1 MEHSDAKKI
10 KILFLF
16 VVVLLGFVIFL
27 GTLFYWATIDRR
39 LPRLDHKEVN
49 HALRGNIISADG
61 FKLATSQKLYKASVD
76 TRNIDPKKFD
86 LFVKLYSLYS
96 GDDPKAVA
104 ATLKTNIGT
113 TVLSYRIDS
122 KTAKY
127 LQELSRKLYK
137 LGVFRSYEDPK
148 TGVAFLHGLSVI
160 ESGED
165 RVYPSV
171 DSATPILGYVKKIE
185 HKNITK
191 TMGVKGIER
200 YYEDKL
206 SAVQDSLLSG
216 SRDISN
222 AIILDGD
229 STSSRRYD
237 GYDVHLTISL
247 KMQKILENALDQQAK
262 ILEAKEIVVAV
273 MNSETGEI
281 LTLASSNRFNPDLI
295 EKKDY
300 GALNISAVEYIY
312 EPGSVLKPVA
322 FALLLKANKVNPYD
336 IVNVHGGSYKLGNK
350 VIKDTHKADKLTAE
364 DVIVESSNIGTAL
377 LAQKFDAVE
386 FYQGLKDFGFSL
398 RSGVDLPFE
407 NPGIIPAMN
416 RFNSPIYKATVAYG
430 YGMNAT
436 FMQIL
441 KAYSVFNN
449 NGRISTPRLV
459 KKIVSPAGQEL
470 FPEKAPENQVVP
482 VSVAKRMQKILIK
495 VVQEGTAKGTRMEG
509 LEIGGKTGTAHIA
522 EGGEYVRSYNGSFFG
537 FANDKTH
544 HYTIGVLVREAKK
557 RHAYFAAQSAVPIFK
572 EVVEKLVEN
581 GYLTPSSEIQVNQIS
596 NKAP

>member
-16 VVVLLGFVIFL
+16 VVVLLGFLIFL

-39 LPRLDHKEVN
+39 LPRLEHKEIN

-76 TRNIDPKKFD
+76 TRNIDPKKVD

-104 ATLKTNIGT
+104 ATLKSNVGNTI
-113 TVLSYRIDS
+113 LSYRINS
-122 KTAKY
+122 KNAKY

-137 LGVFRSYEDPK
+137 LGVFRSFEDPK
-148 TGVAFLHGLSVI
+148 TGVAFLHGLSIV

-171 DSATPILGYVKKIE
+171 DSATPILGYVRKKE
-185 HKNITK
+185 YKNITK
-191 TMGVKGIER
+191 TTGVKGIER

-206 SAVQDSLLSG
+206 SSVQDSLVMG
-216 SRDISN
+216 ARDIAN
-222 AIILDGD
+222 TIILDGN
-229 STSSRRYD
+229 SVSERRFD

-247 KMQKILENALDQQAK
+247 RMQKILENLLDK
-262 ILEAKEIVVAV
+262 HKNELEAKEIMVAV
-273 MNSETGEI
+273 MNSETGE
-281 LTLASSNRFNPDLI
+281 LVTLASSNRFNPDMI

-312 EPGSVLKPVA
+312 EPGSVLKPIA
-322 FALLLKANKVNPYD
+322 FSLLLKANKVNPYD
-336 IVNVHGGSYKLGNK
+336 IVNVHGGSYKLGK
-350 VIKDTHKADKLTAE
+350 KIIKDTHKADTLTAE
-364 DVIVESSNIGTAL
+364 GVIVESSNVGTAI
-377 LAQKFDAVE
+377 LAQKLDAVE

-407 NPGIIPAMN
+407 NPGVIPAMN
-416 RFNSPIYKATVAYG
+416 RFNAAIYKATVAYG

-436 FMQIL
+436 FIQIL

-449 NGRISTPRLV
+449 NGRISTPHLV
-459 KKIVSPAGQEL
+459 KKIVSPSGQEL
-470 FPEKAPENQVVP
+470 FPEKPPVNQVVP
-482 VSVAKRMQKILIK
+482 VAVAKRIQKILIK
-495 VVQEGTAKGTRMEG
+495 VVQEGTAKGTRMDG

-537 FANDKTH
+537 FVNDKTN
-544 HYTIGVLVREAKK
+544 HYTVGVLVREAKK
-557 RHAYFAAQSAVPIFK
+557 RHAYFAAQSAVPVFK

-581 GYLTPSSEIQVNQIS
+581 GYLTPSSEIQIKEAT
-596 NKAP
+596 NKVP